1 MKNRSLKTAAF
12 LMVLLAVVLCSTA
25 ALAKEYGV
33 IHRTETLNLRAQGSS
48 SSQWLGSYSRGTWV
62 EIIGSQNNFYRVLT
76 PDGRTG
82 YMSKNYVQ
90 SVASG
95 NDVWMVKVTN
105 PNGGSFL
112 NFRAQPSFSAQVLEI
127 FYTGVPLKVVN
138 STNGWY
144 QVQFNGQTGY
154 VRGEYVADMGIYA
167 KGSDVVA
174 TIKTPN
180 NGMMNMRSG
189 PGMNCPVV
197 QQFPGDS
204 YVSVIA
210 KGKDW
215 WYVSMNGISGF
226 MSDDYL
232 MEGLHAARDL
242 SANKSTISSSQAAYA
257 VVSNPK
263 STQALNLRQ
272 FDSTASRVLDKLY
285 NGRKLWINDFGK
297 EWCAVTDQVTGL
309 SGFVMTKYIT
319 LYNVGVS
326 VKNVSHP
333 TGNYVNL
340 RSSRDMGQNNVILRV
355 PHGEWVL
362 VLSPGSDWTKVEYNG
377 YTGYMMSY
385 FLQ

>member
-1 MKNRSLKTAAF
+1 MRKHLKPGVFVLVMLA
-12 LMVLLAVVLCSTA
+12 VLLFAFG
-25 ALAKEYGV
+25 ALAAEYGV
-33 IHRTETLNLRAQGSS
+33 IYRTETLNLRLQASS
-48 SSQWLGSYSRGTWV
+48 SSQWLGSYPRGTWV
-62 EIIGSQNNFYRVLT
+62 KISGSQNNFYRVYT
-76 PDGRTG
+76 PDGRSG
-82 YMSKNYVQ
+82 YMSKNYIQAV
-90 SVASG
+90 G
-95 NDVWMVKVTN
+95 DNDSAWMVKVTN

-112 NFRAQPSFSAQVLEI
+112 NLRAQPSFSAQVLEI
-127 FYTGVPLKVVN
+127 FYTGVPLQVLS

-154 VRGEYVADMGIYA
+154 VRSEYVADMGIYA

-189 PGMNCPVV
+189 PSMNDPVI

-215 WYVSMNGISGF
+215 WYVSANGIAGF
-226 MSDDYL
+226 MNDDYL
-232 MEGLHAARDL
+232 KEGLHAARDL
-242 SANKSTISSSQAAYA
+242 SANKSTLSSSQAAYA

-285 NGRKLWINDFGK
+285 NGRKLWINDFGS

-309 SGFVMTKYIT
+309 SGFVMTKYVK

-326 VKNVSHP
+326 TKIVTHP
-333 TGNYVNL
+333 NGSYVNL
-340 RSSRDMGQNNVILRV
+340 RSSRDMGANNVILRV
-355 PHGEWVL
+355 PHGEWVM

>member
-1 MKNRSLKTAAF
+1 MRKHLKPGVFVLVMLA
-12 LMVLLAVVLCSTA
+12 VLLFAFG
-25 ALAKEYGV
+25 ALAAEYGV
-33 IHRTETLNLRAQGSS
+33 IYRTETLNLRSQASS
-48 SSQWLGSYSRGTWV
+48 SSQWLGSYPRGTWV
-62 EIIGSQNNFYRVLT
+62 KISGSQNNFYRVYT
-76 PDGRTG
+76 PDGRSG
-82 YMSKNYVQ
+82 YMSKNYIQAV
-90 SVASG
+90 G
-95 NDVWMVKVTN
+95 DNDSAWMVKVTN

-112 NFRAQPSFSAQVLEI
+112 NLRAQPSFSAQVLEI
-127 FYTGVPLKVVN
+127 FYTGVPLKVIN

-154 VRGEYVADMGIYA
+154 VRSEYVADMGVYA

-189 PGMNCPVV
+189 PSMNDPVI

-215 WYVSMNGISGF
+215 WYVSANGIAGF

-232 MEGLHAARDL
+232 KEGLHAARDL
-242 SANKSTISSSQAAYA
+242 SANKSTLSSSQAAYA

-285 NGRKLWINDFGK
+285 NGRKLWINDFGS
-297 EWCAVTDQVTGL
+297 EWCAVTDQVTGI

-319 LYNVGVS
+319 LHNVGIS
-326 VKNVSHP
+326 TKLVSHP
-333 TGNYVNL
+333 NGSYVNL
-340 RSSRDMGQNNVILRV
+340 RSSRDMGANNVILRV
-355 PHGEWVL
+355 PHGEWVM